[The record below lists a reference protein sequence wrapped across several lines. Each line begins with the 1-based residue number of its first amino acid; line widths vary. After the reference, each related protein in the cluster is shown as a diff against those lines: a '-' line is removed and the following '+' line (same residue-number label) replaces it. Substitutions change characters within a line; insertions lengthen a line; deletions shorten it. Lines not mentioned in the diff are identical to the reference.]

1 MAKSQIGEALRSAC
15 ADRAYWQERFEVAIA
30 SDDRDGAAEA
40 LRMWRRYQWFINW
53 IEGRADLADA
63 AE

>member
-1 MAKSQIGEALRSAC
+1 MANYQMGDVLRSAC
-15 ADRAYWQERFEVAIA
+15 ADRAYWQERFELAIE
-30 SDDRDGAAEA
+30 SDDRDGAAAA

-53 IEGRADLADA
+53 IEGRADA